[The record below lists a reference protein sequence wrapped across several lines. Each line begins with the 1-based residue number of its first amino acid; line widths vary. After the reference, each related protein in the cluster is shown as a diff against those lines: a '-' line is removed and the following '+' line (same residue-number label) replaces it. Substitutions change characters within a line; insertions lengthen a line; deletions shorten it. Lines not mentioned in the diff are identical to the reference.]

1 MNRRSIRLKGYDYS
15 RPGAYFVTLCTRNRK
30 CLFGQV
36 VNKKMK
42 LNDMGLIAEKCWN
55 EMPSHFPHVRLDEFI
70 VMPNHIHGILIITPV
85 GAKNF
90 SPIAANTYAPV
101 ETNNYSPLR
110 VKNHSPHRPRGTSK
124 TIGSVIRGF
133 KIGVT
138 KWCRKK
144 NRQNIPYSDT
154 IKGLWQRNYFDHIIR
169 DDEFLNR
176 IREYIIQNPM
186 QWEFDRENPIG
197 ANSNLPPG
205 TNNHSL
211 VGTKNISSVRAN
223 NDSPVKENKPTPVRA
238 KNFSPIR
245 NGNPLS

>member
-15 RPGAYFVTLCTRNRK
+15 SAGAYFVTLCSQNREY
-30 CLFGQV
+30 LFGQV
-36 VNKKMK
+36 VNREME
-42 LNDMGLIAEKCWN
+42 LNDMGMIAKKCWN
-55 EMPSHFPHVRLDEFI
+55 EIPSHFPHVRLDEFI
-70 VMPNHIHGILIITPV
+70 VMPNHIHGILIITSVGANNISPV
-85 GAKNF
+85 GA
-90 SPIAANTYAPV
+90 
-101 ETNNYSPLR
+101 NNC
-110 VKNHSPHRPRGTSK
+110 SPHRPQGTSE
-124 TIGSVIRGF
+124 TIGSIIRGF

-138 KWCRKK
+138 KWFRRQ
-144 NRQNIPYSDT
+144 NRQDIPCSEIVKDV
-154 IKGLWQRNYFDHIIR
+154 WQRNYFDHIIR
-169 DDEFLNR
+169 DDESLNR

-223 NDSPVKENKPTPVRA
+223 NDSPVKKNKPTPVRA
-238 KNFSPIR
+238 NNHSPIR